1 MNDEYKKWVLV
12 TGGAK
17 RIGATIA
24 ETLHNKGFNVAIHYN
39 SSSNAADQLCAR
51 LNAEK
56 QDSSIAIEA
65 DITDQDSLEN
75 LIPSLIEKTK
85 RLDVLIN
92 NASTFYPTPI
102 EKIAL
107 KDWENL
113 LGTNLKAPLFLSK
126 YAAQHLKQT
135 QGNIINIID
144 IHSKKPLKEHPIYGS
159 AKSGLAMLT
168 RSLASDLAPDVRVN
182 GISPGLI
189 LWPEKNPSEQTKNNI
204 LQQIPLKKIG
214 TTEDIANAVAF
225 LIEDAP
231 YITGEIIAIDGGRSI
246 GW

>member
-1 MNDEYKKWVLV
+1 MNDKFKKWALV

-39 SSSNAADQLCAR
+39 SSSDSAEQLCAQF
-51 LNAEK
+51 NAKK
-56 QDSSIAIEA
+56 QDSSIAIGA
-65 DITDQDSLEN
+65 DLLDQSSLEN

-85 RLDVLIN
+85 RLDVLVN

-107 KDWENL
+107 EDWENL
-113 LGTNLKAPLFLSK
+113 FGTNLKAPLFLSK
-126 YAAQHLKQT
+126 YAAKYLQQSRGT
-135 QGNIINIID
+135 IINIID
-144 IHSKKPLKEHPIYGS
+144 IHSKKPLKDHPIYGS

-189 LWPEKNPSEQTKNNI
+189 LWPENNPSDQVKNNI

-214 TTEDIANAVAF
+214 TSEDIANCVLF

-231 YITGEIIAIDGGRSI
+231 YITGEIIAVDGGRSM

>member
-1 MNDEYKKWVLV
+1 MNDEYKKWALV
-12 TGGAK
+12 TGGGK
-17 RIGATIA
+17 RIGATIV

-39 SSSNAADQLCAR
+39 SSSDVADQLCAQ
-51 LNAEK
+51 LNLK
-56 QDSSIAIEA
+56 NQDSSIAIGA
-65 DITDQDSLEN
+65 DLTDQNSLEN
-75 LIPSLIEKTK
+75 LIPLLIEKTK

-102 EKIAL
+102 EKITL
-107 KDWENL
+107 EDWDNL

-126 YAAQHLKQT
+126 YAAQYLKQS
-135 QGNIINIID
+135 QGIIINIID

-189 LWPEKNPSEQTKNNI
+189 LWPENNPSEQIKNNI

-214 TTEDIANAVAF
+214 NSEDIANCVLF

-231 YITGEIIAIDGGRSI
+231 YITGEIFAVDGGRSM

>member
-1 MNDEYKKWVLV
+1 MNDKFKKWALV

-24 ETLHNKGFNVAIHYN
+24 ETLHNNGFNVAIHYN
-39 SSSNAADQLCAR
+39 SSSDAAEQLCAQF
-51 LNAEK
+51 NAKK
-56 QDSSIAIEA
+56 QDSSIAIGA
-65 DITDQDSLEN
+65 DLLDQSSLEN

-85 RLDVLIN
+85 RLDVLVN

-102 EKIAL
+102 EKIVL
-107 KDWENL
+107 EDWENL
-113 LGTNLKAPLFLSK
+113 FGTNLKAPLFLSK
-126 YAAQHLKQT
+126 YAAKYLQQSRGT
-135 QGNIINIID
+135 IINIID
-144 IHSKKPLKEHPIYGS
+144 IHSKKPLKDHPIYGS

-189 LWPEKNPSEQTKNNI
+189 LWPENNPSDQVKNNI

-214 TTEDIANAVAF
+214 TSEDIANCVLF

-231 YITGEIIAIDGGRSI
+231 YITGEIITVDGGRSM

>member
-1 MNDEYKKWVLV
+1 MTDEYNKWALV
-12 TGGAK
+12 TGGGK
-17 RIGATIA
+17 RIGATIV

-39 SSSNAADQLCAR
+39 SSSDAADQLCAE
-51 LNAEK
+51 LNAKK
-56 QDSSIAIEA
+56 QDSSIAIGA
-65 DITDQDSLEN
+65 DLINQDSLEN

-102 EKIAL
+102 EKITL
-107 KDWENL
+107 EDWENL

-126 YAAQHLKQT
+126 YAAKYLKQS
-135 QGNIINIID
+135 QGIIINIID
-144 IHSKKPLKEHPIYGS
+144 IHSKKPLKEHPIYSS

-168 RSLASDLAPDVRVN
+168 RSLASDLAPDIRVN

-189 LWPEKNPSEQTKNNI
+189 LWPENNPSEQVKNNI

-214 TTEDIANAVAF
+214 NSEDIANCALF
-225 LIEDAP
+225 LIEEAP
-231 YITGEIIAIDGGRSI
+231 YITGEIIAVDGGRSM

>member
-1 MNDEYKKWVLV
+1 MNDEYKKWALV

-24 ETLHNKGFNVAIHYN
+24 ETLHNRGFNVAIHYN
-39 SSSNAADQLCAR
+39 SSSDAADQLCAQ
-51 LNAEK
+51 LNEKK
-56 QDSSIAIEA
+56 QDSSIAIGA
-65 DITDQDSLEN
+65 DLIDQYALEN
-75 LIPSLIEKTK
+75 LIPSLIETTQ
-85 RLDVLIN
+85 RLDVLVN

-107 KDWENL
+107 EDWENL
-113 LGTNLKAPLFLSK
+113 FGTNLKAPLFLSK
-126 YAAQHLKQT
+126 YAAKYLKQS

-189 LWPEKNPSEQTKNNI
+189 LWPENNLSEQVKNNI
-204 LQQIPLKKIG
+204 LLQIPLKKIG
-214 TTEDIANAVAF
+214 TSEDIANCVVF
-225 LIEDAP
+225 LIKNAP
-231 YITGEIIAIDGGRSI
+231 YITGEIIAVDGGRSI

>member
-1 MNDEYKKWVLV
+1 MNDKFKKWALV

-24 ETLHNKGFNVAIHYN
+24 ETLHNNGFNVAIHYN
-39 SSSNAADQLCAR
+39 SSSDSAEQLCAQF
-51 LNAEK
+51 NAKK
-56 QDSSIAIEA
+56 QDSSIAIGA
-65 DITDQDSLEN
+65 DLLDQSSLEN

-85 RLDVLIN
+85 RLDILVN

-102 EKIAL
+102 EKIVL
-107 KDWENL
+107 EDWENL
-113 LGTNLKAPLFLSK
+113 FGTNLKAPLFLSK
-126 YAAQHLKQT
+126 YAAKYLRQSRGT
-135 QGNIINIID
+135 IINIID
-144 IHSKKPLKEHPIYGS
+144 IHSKKPLKDHPIYGS

-168 RSLASDLAPDVRVN
+168 RSLASDLAPAVRVN

-189 LWPEKNPSEQTKNNI
+189 LWPENNPSDQVKNNI

-214 TTEDIANAVAF
+214 TSEDIANCVLF

-231 YITGEIIAIDGGRSI
+231 YITGEIIAVDGGRSM

>member
-1 MNDEYKKWVLV
+1 MTDEYKKWALV
-12 TGGAK
+12 TGGGK
-17 RIGATIA
+17 RIGATIV

-39 SSSNAADQLCAR
+39 SSSDAADQLCAQ
-51 LNAEK
+51 LNAKK
-56 QDSSIAIEA
+56 QDSSITIGT
-65 DITDQDSLEN
+65 DLTDQDTLEN

-85 RLDVLIN
+85 RLDALVN

-102 EKIAL
+102 EKITL
-107 KDWENL
+107 EDWDNL

-126 YAAQHLKQT
+126 YAAQYLKQS
-135 QGNIINIID
+135 QGIIINIID

-189 LWPEKNPSEQTKNNI
+189 LWPENDPSEQIKNNI

-214 TTEDIANAVAF
+214 NSEDIANCVLF

-231 YITGEIIAIDGGRSI
+231 YITGEIIAVDGGRSM

>member
-1 MNDEYKKWVLV
+1 MNDEYKKWALV
-12 TGGAK
+12 TGGAI
-17 RIGATIA
+17 RIGAAIA

-39 SSSNAADQLCAR
+39 SSSNSADLLCAQ
-51 LNAEK
+51 LNAK
-56 QDSSIAIEA
+56 KKNSSIAIGA
-65 DITDQDSLEN
+65 DLTDQDSLEN

-85 RLDVLIN
+85 RLVILVN

-102 EKIAL
+102 EKITVE
-107 KDWENL
+107 DWEDW

-126 YAAQHLKQT
+126 YAAKYLKRS

-144 IHSKKPLKEHPIYGS
+144 IHSKKPLKEPPINGS

-168 RSLASDLAPDVRVN
+168 RSLASDLAPDIRVN

-189 LWPEKNPSEQTKNNI
+189 LWPENNLTEQVKNNI

-214 TTEDIANAVAF
+214 ASEDIANCMMF

-231 YITGEIIAIDGGRSI
+231 YITGEIIAVDGGRSM

>member
-1 MNDEYKKWVLV
+1 MNHEYKKWALV

-39 SSSNAADQLCAR
+39 SSSDTADQLCAQ
-51 LNAEK
+51 LNAKK
-56 QDSSIAIEA
+56 QDSSIAIGA
-65 DITDQDSLEN
+65 DLTDQDSLEC
-75 LIPSLIEKTK
+75 LIPLLIKKTK
-85 RLDVLIN
+85 RLDVLVN

-102 EKIAL
+102 EKITQE
-107 KDWENL
+107 DWENL

-126 YAAQHLKQT
+126 YATQYLKQSK
-135 QGNIINIID
+135 GSIINIID

-189 LWPEKNPSEQTKNNI
+189 LWPDKNPSEQAKNNI

-214 TTEDIANAVAF
+214 TSEDIANAVAF

>member
-1 MNDEYKKWVLV
+1 MINSKNGLWSP
-12 TGGAK
+12 GGAK

-24 ETLHNKGFNVAIHYN
+24 ETLHNNGFNVAIHYN
-39 SSSNAADQLCAR
+39 SSSDSAEQLCAQF
-51 LNAEK
+51 NAKK
-56 QDSSIAIEA
+56 QDSSIAIGA
-65 DITDQDSLEN
+65 DLLDQSSLEN

-85 RLDVLIN
+85 RLDVLVN

-107 KDWENL
+107 EDWENL
-113 LGTNLKAPLFLSK
+113 FGTNLKAPLFLSK
-126 YAAQHLKQT
+126 YAAKYLQQSRGT
-135 QGNIINIID
+135 IINIID
-144 IHSKKPLKEHPIYGS
+144 IHSKKPLKDHPIYGS

-168 RSLASDLAPDVRVN
+168 RSLASDLAPAVRVN

-189 LWPEKNPSEQTKNNI
+189 LWPENNPSDQVKNNI

-214 TTEDIANAVAF
+214 TSEDIANCVLF

-231 YITGEIIAIDGGRSI
+231 YITGEIIAVDGGRSM

>member
-1 MNDEYKKWVLV
+1 MNDEYKKWALV

-24 ETLHNKGFNVAIHYN
+24 ETLHNRGFNVAIHYN
-39 SSSNAADQLCAR
+39 SSSDAADQLCAQ
-51 LNAEK
+51 LNEKK
-56 QDSSIAIEA
+56 QDSSIAIGA
-65 DITDQDSLEN
+65 DLIDQYALEN
-75 LIPSLIEKTK
+75 LIPSLIETTQ
-85 RLDVLIN
+85 RLDVLVN

-107 KDWENL
+107 EDWENL
-113 LGTNLKAPLFLSK
+113 FGTNLKAPLFLSK
-126 YAAQHLKQT
+126 YAAKYLKQSK
-135 QGNIINIID
+135 GNIINIID

-189 LWPEKNPSEQTKNNI
+189 LWPENNLSEQVKNNI
-204 LQQIPLKKIG
+204 LLQIPLKKIG
-214 TTEDIANAVAF
+214 TSEDIANCVVF
-225 LIEDAP
+225 LIKNAP
-231 YITGEIIAIDGGRSI
+231 YITGEIIAVDGGRSI

>member
-1 MNDEYKKWVLV
+1 MNDKFKKWALV

-24 ETLHNKGFNVAIHYN
+24 ETLHNNGFNVAIHYN
-39 SSSNAADQLCAR
+39 SSSDSAEQLCAQF
-51 LNAEK
+51 NAKK
-56 QDSSIAIEA
+56 QNSSIAIGA
-65 DITDQDSLEN
+65 DLLNQSSLEN

-85 RLDVLIN
+85 RLDVLVN

-107 KDWENL
+107 EDWENL
-113 LGTNLKAPLFLSK
+113 FGTNLKAPLFLSK
-126 YAAQHLKQT
+126 YAAKYLRQSRGT
-135 QGNIINIID
+135 IINIID
-144 IHSKKPLKEHPIYGS
+144 IHSKKPLKDHPIYGS

-168 RSLASDLAPDVRVN
+168 RSLASDLAPAVRVN

-189 LWPEKNPSEQTKNNI
+189 LWPENNPSDQVKNNI

-214 TTEDIANAVAF
+214 TSEDIANCVLF

-231 YITGEIIAIDGGRSI
+231 YITGEIIAVDGGRSM

>member
-1 MNDEYKKWVLV
+1 MNDKFKKWVLV

-24 ETLHNKGFNVAIHYN
+24 ETLHNNGFNVAIHYN
-39 SSSNAADQLCAR
+39 SSSDSAEQLCAQF
-51 LNAEK
+51 NAKK
-56 QDSSIAIEA
+56 QDSSIAIGA
-65 DITDQDSLEN
+65 DLLDQSSLEN

-85 RLDVLIN
+85 RLDVLVN

-102 EKIAL
+102 EKISL
-107 KDWENL
+107 EDWENL
-113 LGTNLKAPLFLSK
+113 FGTNLKAPLFLSK
-126 YAAQHLKQT
+126 YAAKYLRQSRGT
-135 QGNIINIID
+135 IINIID
-144 IHSKKPLKEHPIYGS
+144 IHSKKPLKDHPIYGS

-168 RSLASDLAPDVRVN
+168 RSLASDLAPAVRVN

-189 LWPEKNPSEQTKNNI
+189 LWPENNPSDQVKNNI

-214 TTEDIANAVAF
+214 TSEDIANCVLF

-231 YITGEIIAIDGGRSI
+231 YITGEIIAVDGGRSM

>member
-1 MNDEYKKWVLV
+1 MNDKFKKWALV

-24 ETLHNKGFNVAIHYN
+24 ETLHNNGFNVAIHYN
-39 SSSNAADQLCAR
+39 SSSDSAEQLCAQF
-51 LNAEK
+51 NAKK
-56 QDSSIAIEA
+56 QDSSIAIGA
-65 DITDQDSLEN
+65 DLLDQSSLEN

-85 RLDVLIN
+85 RLDVLVN

-102 EKIAL
+102 EKIVL
-107 KDWENL
+107 EDWENL
-113 LGTNLKAPLFLSK
+113 FGTNLKAPLFLSK
-126 YAAQHLKQT
+126 YAAKYLQQSRGT
-135 QGNIINIID
+135 IINIID
-144 IHSKKPLKEHPIYGS
+144 IHSKKPLKDHPIYGS

-168 RSLASDLAPDVRVN
+168 RSLASDLAPAVRVN

-189 LWPEKNPSEQTKNNI
+189 LWPENNPSDQVKNNI

-214 TTEDIANAVAF
+214 TSEDIANCVLF

-231 YITGEIIAIDGGRSI
+231 YITGEIIAVDGGRSM

>member
-1 MNDEYKKWVLV
+1 MNDKFKKWALV

-24 ETLHNKGFNVAIHYN
+24 ETLHNNGFNVAIHYN
-39 SSSNAADQLCAR
+39 SSSDSAEQLCAQF
-51 LNAEK
+51 NAKK
-56 QDSSIAIEA
+56 QNSSIAIGA
-65 DITDQDSLEN
+65 DLLDQSSLEN

-85 RLDVLIN
+85 RLDILVN

-107 KDWENL
+107 EDWENL
-113 LGTNLKAPLFLSK
+113 FGTNLKAPLFLSK
-126 YAAQHLKQT
+126 YAAKYLRQSRGT
-135 QGNIINIID
+135 IINIID
-144 IHSKKPLKEHPIYGS
+144 IHSKKPLKDHPIYGS

-168 RSLASDLAPDVRVN
+168 RSLASDLAPAVRVN

-189 LWPEKNPSEQTKNNI
+189 LWPENNPSDQVKNNI

-214 TTEDIANAVAF
+214 TSEDIANCVLF

-231 YITGEIIAIDGGRSI
+231 YITGEIIAVDGGRSM

>member
-1 MNDEYKKWVLV
+1 MNDKFKKWALV

-24 ETLHNKGFNVAIHYN
+24 ETLHNNGFNVAIHYN
-39 SSSNAADQLCAR
+39 SSSDSAEQLCAQF
-51 LNAEK
+51 NAKK
-56 QDSSIAIEA
+56 QDSSIAIGA
-65 DITDQDSLEN
+65 DLLDQSSLEN

-85 RLDVLIN
+85 RLDVLVN

-107 KDWENL
+107 EDWENL
-113 LGTNLKAPLFLSK
+113 FGTNLKAPLFLSK
-126 YAAQHLKQT
+126 YAAKYLQQSRGT
-135 QGNIINIID
+135 IINIID
-144 IHSKKPLKEHPIYGS
+144 IHSKKPLKDHPIYGS

-168 RSLASDLAPDVRVN
+168 RSLASDLAPAVRVN

-189 LWPEKNPSEQTKNNI
+189 LWPENNPSDQVKNNI

-214 TTEDIANAVAF
+214 TSEDIANCVLF

-231 YITGEIIAIDGGRSI
+231 YITGEIIAVDGGRSM

>member
-1 MNDEYKKWVLV
+1 MNEEYKKWALV
-12 TGGAK
+12 TGGSK
-17 RIGATIA
+17 RIGATIVR
-24 ETLHNKGFNVAIHYN
+24 TLHNNGFNVAIHYN
-39 SSSNAADQLCAR
+39 SSSDAADQLCAE
-51 LNAEK
+51 LNAKRE
-56 QDSSIAIEA
+56 DSSIAIGA
-65 DITDQDSLEN
+65 DLIDQNSLDN
-75 LIPSLIEKTK
+75 LIPSLIETTQ
-85 RLDVLIN
+85 RLDVLVN

-102 EKIAL
+102 EKITL
-107 KDWENL
+107 EDWENL

-126 YAAQHLKQT
+126 YATQYLKQSK
-135 QGNIINIID
+135 GSIINIID

-189 LWPEKNPSEQTKNNI
+189 LWPENNPSEKAKNNI

-214 TTEDIANAVAF
+214 ASEDIANCVMF

-231 YITGEIIAIDGGRSI
+231 YITGEIIAVDGGRSM

>member
-1 MNDEYKKWVLV
+1 MTDEYKKWALV
-12 TGGAK
+12 TGGGK

-39 SSSNAADQLCAR
+39 SSSDAADQLCAQ
-51 LNAEK
+51 LNAKK
-56 QDSSIAIEA
+56 QNSSIAIGA
-65 DITDQDSLEN
+65 DLTDQDSLEN

-85 RLDVLIN
+85 RLDVLVN

-102 EKIAL
+102 EKITL
-107 KDWENL
+107 EDWDNL

-126 YAAQHLKQT
+126 YAAQYLKQS
-135 QGNIINIID
+135 QGIIINIID

-189 LWPEKNPSEQTKNNI
+189 LWPENDPSEQIKNNI

-214 TTEDIANAVAF
+214 NSEDIANCVLF

-231 YITGEIIAIDGGRSI
+231 YITGEIIAVDGGRSM

>member
-1 MNDEYKKWVLV
+1 MTDEYKKWALV
-12 TGGAK
+12 TGGGK

-39 SSSNAADQLCAR
+39 SSCGAADQLCAQ
-51 LNAEK
+51 LNAKK
-56 QDSSIAIEA
+56 QDSSIAIGA
-65 DITDQDSLEN
+65 DLTNQDSLEN

-102 EKIAL
+102 EKITL
-107 KDWENL
+107 EDWENL

-126 YAAQHLKQT
+126 YAAKYLKQS
-135 QGNIINIID
+135 QGIIINIID
-144 IHSKKPLKEHPIYGS
+144 IHSKKPLKEHPIYSS

-168 RSLASDLAPDVRVN
+168 RSLASDLAPDIRVN

-189 LWPEKNPSEQTKNNI
+189 LWPENNPSEQVKNNI

-214 TTEDIANAVAF
+214 NSEDIANCALF

-231 YITGEIIAIDGGRSI
+231 YITGEIIAVDGGRSM

>member
-1 MNDEYKKWVLV
+1 MNDEYKKWALV

-39 SSSNAADQLCAR
+39 SSSNAADQLCAQ
-51 LNAEK
+51 LNAKK

-65 DITDQDSLEN
+65 DLTDQDSLES
-75 LIPSLIEKTK
+75 LIPSLLEKTK

-189 LWPEKNPSEQTKNNI
+189 LWPEKYPSEQAKNNI

>member
-1 MNDEYKKWVLV
+1 MNDKFKKWALV

-24 ETLHNKGFNVAIHYN
+24 ETLHNNGFNVAIHYN
-39 SSSNAADQLCAR
+39 SSSDSAEQLCAQF
-51 LNAEK
+51 NAKK
-56 QDSSIAIEA
+56 QDSSIAIGA
-65 DITDQDSLEN
+65 DLLDQSSLEN

-85 RLDVLIN
+85 RLDVLVN

-102 EKIAL
+102 EKIVL
-107 KDWENL
+107 EDWENL
-113 LGTNLKAPLFLSK
+113 FGTNLKAPLFLSK
-126 YAAQHLKQT
+126 YAAKYLRQSRGT
-135 QGNIINIID
+135 IINIID
-144 IHSKKPLKEHPIYGS
+144 IHSKKPLKDHPIYGS

-168 RSLASDLAPDVRVN
+168 RSLASDLAPAVRVN

-189 LWPEKNPSEQTKNNI
+189 LWPENNPSDQVKNNI

-214 TTEDIANAVAF
+214 TSEDIANCVLF

-231 YITGEIIAIDGGRSI
+231 YITGEIIAVDGGRSM

>member
-1 MNDEYKKWVLV
+1 MNDEYKKWALV
-12 TGGAK
+12 TGAAK

-39 SSSNAADQLCAR
+39 SSSDATEQLCAQM
-51 LNAEK
+51 NAKK
-56 QDSSIAIEA
+56 QDSSIAIGA
-65 DITDQDSLEN
+65 DLTDQNSLEN
-75 LIPSLIEKTK
+75 LIPSLVEKTK
-85 RLDVLIN
+85 RLDILVN

-102 EKIAL
+102 EKITL
-107 KDWENL
+107 EDWENL

-126 YAAQHLKQT
+126 YAAPYLKQS
-135 QGNIINIID
+135 QGTIINIID

-168 RSLASDLAPDVRVN
+168 RSLASDLAPNVRVN

-189 LWPEKNPSEQTKNNI
+189 LWPEKNPSDQAKNNI

-214 TTEDIANAVAF
+214 TSEDIANCVMF
-225 LIEDAP
+225 LIEEAP
-231 YITGEIIAIDGGRSI
+231 YITGEIIAVDGGRSM

>member
-1 MNDEYKKWVLV
+1 MNDEYKKWALV

-39 SSSNAADQLCAR
+39 SSSNAADQLCAQ
-51 LNAEK
+51 LNAKK

-65 DITDQDSLEN
+65 DLTDQDSLES
-75 LIPSLIEKTK
+75 LIPSLLEKTK

-107 KDWENL
+107 EDWENL
-113 LGTNLKAPLFLSK
+113 FGTNLKAPLFLSK

-135 QGNIINIID
+135 QGTIINIID
-144 IHSKKPLKEHPIYGS
+144 IHSKKPLNEHPIYGS

-189 LWPEKNPSEQTKNNI
+189 LWPDKNPSEQAKNNI

-214 TTEDIANAVAF
+214 TSEDIANAVAF

>member
-1 MNDEYKKWVLV
+1 MNDKFKKWALV

-24 ETLHNKGFNVAIHYN
+24 ETLHNNGFNVAIHYN
-39 SSSNAADQLCAR
+39 SSSDSAEQLCAQF
-51 LNAEK
+51 NAKK
-56 QDSSIAIEA
+56 QNSSIAIGA
-65 DITDQDSLEN
+65 DLLDQSSLEN

-85 RLDVLIN
+85 RLDVLVN

-102 EKIAL
+102 EKITL
-107 KDWENL
+107 EDWENL
-113 LGTNLKAPLFLSK
+113 FGTNLKAPLFLSK
-126 YAAQHLKQT
+126 YAAKYLQQSRGT
-135 QGNIINIID
+135 IINIID
-144 IHSKKPLKEHPIYGS
+144 IHSKKPLKDHPIYGS

-168 RSLASDLAPDVRVN
+168 RSLASDLAPAVRVN

-189 LWPEKNPSEQTKNNI
+189 LWPENNPSDQVKNNI

-214 TTEDIANAVAF
+214 TSEDIANCVLF

-231 YITGEIIAIDGGRSI
+231 YITGEIIAVDGGRSM

>member
-1 MNDEYKKWVLV
+1 MNDKFKKWALV

-24 ETLHNKGFNVAIHYN
+24 ETLHNNGFNVAIHYN
-39 SSSNAADQLCAR
+39 SSSDSAEQLCAQF
-51 LNAEK
+51 NAKK
-56 QDSSIAIEA
+56 QDSSIAIGA
-65 DITDQDSLEN
+65 DLLDQSSLEN

-85 RLDVLIN
+85 RLDVLVN

-107 KDWENL
+107 EDWENL
-113 LGTNLKAPLFLSK
+113 FGTNLKAPLFLSK
-126 YAAQHLKQT
+126 YAAKYLQQSRGT
-135 QGNIINIID
+135 IINIID
-144 IHSKKPLKEHPIYGS
+144 IHSKKPLKDHPIYGS

-168 RSLASDLAPDVRVN
+168 RSLASDLAPAVRVN

-189 LWPEKNPSEQTKNNI
+189 LWPENNLSEQVKNKI

-214 TTEDIANAVAF
+214 ASEDIANCVLF

-231 YITGEIIAIDGGRSI
+231 YITGEIIAVDGGRSM

>member
-1 MNDEYKKWVLV
+1 MNDKFKKWALV

-24 ETLHNKGFNVAIHYN
+24 ETLHNNGFNVAIHYN
-39 SSSNAADQLCAR
+39 SSSDSAEQLCAQF
-51 LNAEK
+51 NAKK
-56 QDSSIAIEA
+56 QDSSIAIGA
-65 DITDQDSLEN
+65 DLLDQSSLEN

-85 RLDVLIN
+85 RLDVLVN

-107 KDWENL
+107 EDWENL
-113 LGTNLKAPLFLSK
+113 FGTNLKAPLFLSK
-126 YAAQHLKQT
+126 YAAKYLRQSRGT
-135 QGNIINIID
+135 IINIID
-144 IHSKKPLKEHPIYGS
+144 IHSKKPLKDHPIYGS

-168 RSLASDLAPDVRVN
+168 RSLASDLAPAVRVN

-189 LWPEKNPSEQTKNNI
+189 LWPENNPSDQVKNNI

-214 TTEDIANAVAF
+214 TSEDIANCVLF

-231 YITGEIIAIDGGRSI
+231 YITGEIIAVDGGRSM

>member
-1 MNDEYKKWVLV
+1 MTDEYKKWALV
-12 TGGAK
+12 TGGGK

-39 SSSNAADQLCAR
+39 SSCDAADQLCAQ
-51 LNAEK
+51 LNAKK
-56 QDSSIAIEA
+56 QNSSIAIGA
-65 DITDQDSLEN
+65 DLTNQDSLEN

-102 EKIAL
+102 EKITL
-107 KDWENL
+107 EDWENL

-126 YAAQHLKQT
+126 YAAKYLKQS
-135 QGNIINIID
+135 QGIIINIID
-144 IHSKKPLKEHPIYGS
+144 IHSKKPLKEHPLYSS

-168 RSLASDLAPDVRVN
+168 RSLASDLAPDIRVN

-189 LWPEKNPSEQTKNNI
+189 LWPENSPSEQAKNNI

-214 TTEDIANAVAF
+214 NSEDIANCALF

-231 YITGEIIAIDGGRSI
+231 YITGEIIAVDGGRSM

>member
-1 MNDEYKKWVLV
+1 MNDEYKKWALV

-17 RIGATIA
+17 RIGATIV

-39 SSSNAADQLCAR
+39 SSSNTANQLCAE
-51 LNAEK
+51 LNAKK
-56 QDSSIAIEA
+56 QDSSIAIGA
-65 DITDQDSLEN
+65 DLIDQSSLEN
-75 LIPSLIEKTK
+75 LIPSLIETTQ
-85 RLDVLIN
+85 RLDVLVN

-102 EKIAL
+102 EKVAL

-113 LGTNLKAPLFLSK
+113 FGTNLKAPLFLAK
-126 YAAQHLKQT
+126 YAAKYLKQS
-135 QGNIINIID
+135 QGIIINIID

-189 LWPEKNPSEQTKNNI
+189 LWPENNPSEQVKKNI
-204 LQQIPLKKIG
+204 LQQIPLKKVG
-214 TTEDIANAVAF
+214 TSEDIANCVLF

-231 YITGEIIAIDGGRSI
+231 YITGEIIAVDGGRSM

>member
-1 MNDEYKKWVLV
+1 MNDKFKKWALV

-24 ETLHNKGFNVAIHYN
+24 ETLHNNGFNVAIHYN
-39 SSSNAADQLCAR
+39 SSSDSAEQLCAQF
-51 LNAEK
+51 NAKK
-56 QDSSIAIEA
+56 QDSSIAIGA
-65 DITDQDSLEN
+65 DLLDQSSLEN

-85 RLDVLIN
+85 RLDVLVN

-107 KDWENL
+107 EDWENL
-113 LGTNLKAPLFLSK
+113 FGTNLKAPLFLSK
-126 YAAQHLKQT
+126 YAAKYLRQSRGT
-135 QGNIINIID
+135 IINIID
-144 IHSKKPLKEHPIYGS
+144 IHSKKPLKDHPIYGS

-189 LWPEKNPSEQTKNNI
+189 LWPENNPSGQVKNNI

-214 TTEDIANAVAF
+214 TSEDIANCVLF

-231 YITGEIIAIDGGRSI
+231 YITGEIIAVDGGRSM

>member
-1 MNDEYKKWVLV
+1 MTDEYKKWALV
-12 TGGAK
+12 TGGGK

-39 SSSNAADQLCAR
+39 SSCDAADQLCAQ
-51 LNAEK
+51 LNAKK
-56 QDSSIAIEA
+56 QDSSIAIGA
-65 DITDQDSLEN
+65 DLTNQDSLEN

-102 EKIAL
+102 EKITL
-107 KDWENL
+107 EDWENL

-126 YAAQHLKQT
+126 YAAKYLKQS
-135 QGNIINIID
+135 QGIIINIID
-144 IHSKKPLKEHPIYGS
+144 IHSKKPLKEHPIYSS

-168 RSLASDLAPDVRVN
+168 RSLASDLAPDIRVN

-189 LWPEKNPSEQTKNNI
+189 LWPENSPSEQAKNNI

-214 TTEDIANAVAF
+214 NSEDIANCALF

-231 YITGEIIAIDGGRSI
+231 YITGEIIAVDGGRSM
-246 GW
+246 G

>member
-1 MNDEYKKWVLV
+1 MTDEYKKWALV
-12 TGGAK
+12 TGGGK

-24 ETLHNKGFNVAIHYN
+24 ETLHNEGFNLAIHYN
-39 SSSNAADQLCAR
+39 SSSDAAEQLCAQ
-51 LNAEK
+51 LNAKK
-56 QDSSIAIEA
+56 QDSSIAIGA
-65 DITDQDSLEN
+65 DLLDQSSLEN

-85 RLDVLIN
+85 RLDVLVN

-107 KDWENL
+107 EDWDNL
-113 LGTNLKAPLFLSK
+113 FGTNLKAPLFLSK
-126 YAAQHLKQT
+126 YAAKYLQQSRGT
-135 QGNIINIID
+135 IINIID
-144 IHSKKPLKEHPIYGS
+144 IHSKKPLKDHPIYGS

-189 LWPEKNPSEQTKNNI
+189 LWPENNPSDQVKNNI
-204 LQQIPLKKIG
+204 LQKIPLKKIG
-214 TTEDIANAVAF
+214 TSEDIANCVLF
-225 LIEDAP
+225 LIKDAP
-231 YITGEIIAIDGGRSI
+231 YMTGEIIAVDGGRSM

>member
-1 MNDEYKKWVLV
+1 MNDKFKKWALV

-24 ETLHNKGFNVAIHYN
+24 ETLHNNGFNVAIHYN
-39 SSSNAADQLCAR
+39 SSSDSAEQLCAQF
-51 LNAEK
+51 NAKK
-56 QDSSIAIEA
+56 QDSSIAIGA
-65 DITDQDSLEN
+65 NLLDQSSLEN

-85 RLDVLIN
+85 RLDVLVN

-107 KDWENL
+107 EDWENL
-113 LGTNLKAPLFLSK
+113 FGTNLKAPLFLSK
-126 YAAQHLKQT
+126 YAAKYLRQSRGT
-135 QGNIINIID
+135 IINIID
-144 IHSKKPLKEHPIYGS
+144 IHSKKPLKDHPIYGS

-168 RSLASDLAPDVRVN
+168 RSLASDLAPAVRVN

-189 LWPEKNPSEQTKNNI
+189 LWPENNPSDQVKNNI

-214 TTEDIANAVAF
+214 TSEDIANCVLF

-231 YITGEIIAIDGGRSI
+231 YITGEIIAVDGGRSM

>member
-1 MNDEYKKWVLV
+1 MNDKFKKWALV

-24 ETLHNKGFNVAIHYN
+24 ETLHNNGFNVAIHYN
-39 SSSNAADQLCAR
+39 SSSDSAEQLCAQF
-51 LNAEK
+51 NAKK
-56 QDSSIAIEA
+56 QDSSIAIGA
-65 DITDQDSLEN
+65 DLLDQSSLEN

-85 RLDVLIN
+85 RLDVLVN

-102 EKIAL
+102 EKITL
-107 KDWENL
+107 EDWENL
-113 LGTNLKAPLFLSK
+113 FGTNLKAPLFLSK
-126 YAAQHLKQT
+126 YAAKYLQQSRGT
-135 QGNIINIID
+135 IINIID
-144 IHSKKPLKEHPIYGS
+144 IHSKKPLKDHPIYGS

-189 LWPEKNPSEQTKNNI
+189 LWPENNPSDQVKNNI

-214 TTEDIANAVAF
+214 TSEDIANCVLF

-231 YITGEIIAIDGGRSI
+231 YITGEIIAVDGGRSM

>member
-1 MNDEYKKWVLV
+1 MNDKFKKWALV

-24 ETLHNKGFNVAIHYN
+24 ETLHDNGFNVAIHYN
-39 SSSNAADQLCAR
+39 SSSDSAEQLCAQF
-51 LNAEK
+51 NAKK
-56 QDSSIAIEA
+56 QDSSIAIGA
-65 DITDQDSLEN
+65 DLLDQSSLEN

-85 RLDVLIN
+85 RLDVLVN

-107 KDWENL
+107 EDWENL
-113 LGTNLKAPLFLSK
+113 FGTNLKAPLFLSK
-126 YAAQHLKQT
+126 YAAKYLRQSRGT
-135 QGNIINIID
+135 IINIID
-144 IHSKKPLKEHPIYGS
+144 IHSKKPLKDHPIYGS

-168 RSLASDLAPDVRVN
+168 RSLASDLAPAVRVN

-189 LWPEKNPSEQTKNNI
+189 LWPENNPSDQVKNNI

-214 TTEDIANAVAF
+214 TSEDIANCVLF

-231 YITGEIIAIDGGRSI
+231 YITGEIIAVDGGRSM